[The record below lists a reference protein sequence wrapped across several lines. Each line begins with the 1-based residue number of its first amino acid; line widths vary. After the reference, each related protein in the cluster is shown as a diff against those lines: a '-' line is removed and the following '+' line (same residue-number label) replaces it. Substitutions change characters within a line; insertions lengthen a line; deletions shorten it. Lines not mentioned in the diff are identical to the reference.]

1 MSLLLGYLVIG
12 YIVALIFAS
21 FFTKI
26 FVMKCFSGDGKLEI
40 KGDKPCSFIHLPW
53 AHVIVVLI
61 NADDEILFSGSK
73 IVFSIKLGWLF
84 LVSALIWPVFLV
96 ILSIMI
102 LGKIFGKQLPSNE
115 LLD

>member
-1 MSLLLGYLVIG
+1 MSYLQWGGLYLLVGYVI
-12 YIVALIFAS
+12 ALIFAG

-40 KGDKPCSFIHLPW
+40 KGDKPCSFFIHLPW
-53 AHVIVVLI
+53 VHVLVVLI

-73 IVFSIKLGWLF
+73 VVFSIKLGWLF

-96 ILSIMI
+96 ILSIMV
-102 LGKIFGKQLPSNE
+102 LGKIFGK
-115 LLD
+115 